1 MTRGGGMAIEGRGT
15 HRGLK
20 VLIMS
25 YFLYGTVIFL
35 KKNLTYTHGVLAFKD
50 LFLDKIFSH

>member
-1 MTRGGGMAIEGRGT
+1 MAIEGRGT

-25 YFLYGTVIFL
+25 YFLYGTVIFF
-35 KKNLTYTHGVLAFKD
+35 KKNLTYTHGVLAFKY